1 MQKHKKSILA
11 LFLIASLCVSVLGAG
26 TAYTRSTA
34 LDEEGTNQ
42 VSYSSQNLEENDTV
56 YMLMTDRF
64 FDGNSSNNGT
74 FNEEYRPGDLHYY
87 QGGDWAGLTQ
97 KLQYIKDM
105 GFTAIWISAPQEN
118 ETYSRSGDEAGYHG
132 YYTKDFNSPNSH
144 FGTEAELRA
153 LMAAADALQL
163 KVIIDA

>member
-97 KLQYIKDM
+97 
-105 GFTAIWISAPQEN
+105 
-118 ETYSRSGDEAGYHG
+118 
-132 YYTKDFNSPNSH
+132 
-144 FGTEAELRA
+144 
-153 LMAAADALQL
+153 
-163 KVIIDA
+163 

>member
-64 FDGNSSNNGT
+64 FDGNSSNSLLSSPT
-74 FNEEYRPGDLHYY
+74 P
-87 QGGDWAGLTQ
+87 
-97 KLQYIKDM
+97 
-105 GFTAIWISAPQEN
+105 SAPL
-118 ETYSRSGDEAGYHG
+118 SRSSGRSSVPAIL
-132 YYTKDFNSPNSH
+132 
-144 FGTEAELRA
+144 A
-153 LMAAADALQL
+153 
-163 KVIIDA
+163 

>member
-87 QGGDWAGLTQ
+87 QGGEVLTGVNKLPSYTDGEEGEYWYDLGETGRCEGKLTGLFEYQ
-97 KLQYIKDM
+97 GKIYYAIKDRK
-105 GFTAIWISAPQEN
+105 S
-118 ETYSRSGDEAGYHG
+118 
-132 YYTKDFNSPNSH
+132 
-144 FGTEAELRA
+144 
-153 LMAAADALQL
+153 
-163 KVIIDA
+163 VV

>member
-1 MQKHKKSILA
+1 M
-11 LFLIASLCVSVLGAG
+11 
-26 TAYTRSTA
+26 
-34 LDEEGTNQ
+34 
-42 VSYSSQNLEENDTV
+42 SYSSQNLEENDTV

-105 GFTAIWISAPQEN
+105 GFTAIWISAPQK
-118 ETYSRSGDEAGYHG
+118 
-132 YYTKDFNSPNSH
+132 TKHTAVPATRQDITVTTQRISTAPILTSVPKQNYARLWP
-144 FGTEAELRA
+144 LR
-153 LMAAADALQL
+153 MRCS
-163 KVIIDA
+163 

>member
-105 GFTAIWISAPQEN
+105 GFTAI
-118 ETYSRSGDEAGYHG
+118 
-132 YYTKDFNSPNSH
+132 
-144 FGTEAELRA
+144 
-153 LMAAADALQL
+153 
-163 KVIIDA
+163 

>member
-118 ETYSRSGDEAGYHG
+118 ETYSRSGM
-132 YYTKDFNSPNSH
+132 
-144 FGTEAELRA
+144 GTPSFLA
-153 LMAAADALQL
+153 LICETRPSARLPPTEQPATATFSTPYSA
-163 KVIIDA
+163 ISR